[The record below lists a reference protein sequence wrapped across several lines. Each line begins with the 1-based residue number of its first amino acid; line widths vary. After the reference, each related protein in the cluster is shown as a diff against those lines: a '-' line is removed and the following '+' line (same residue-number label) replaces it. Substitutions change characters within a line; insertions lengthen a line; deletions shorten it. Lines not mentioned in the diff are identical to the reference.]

1 MRRTM
6 IIGALAGA
14 VVFGASPALAAPP
27 EVNQQ
32 SCEEAGGT
40 FSRERGVKSCTTT
53 SRTEVPGPPVSAT
66 SAPEFQGTSLVTY
79 EGTSRRVL
87 TVETTTT
94 QTQKGNG
101 EVTTT
106 SSSRTVGSRQEQ
118 LRCTRTSTP
127 LIFGGSPTT
136 TPVPFGECASRW
148 LFIA

>member
-6 IIGALAGA
+6 VVGVLVGA
-14 VVFGASPALAAPP
+14 VMLTGSPALAAPP
-27 EVNQQ
+27 EIGQR
-32 SCEEAGGT
+32 SCEESGGT

-53 SRTEVPGPPVSAT
+53 SMTEVAGPPVSAT
-66 SAPEFQGTSLVTY
+66 SAPELQGTSAVTY
-79 EGTSRRVL
+79 EGRSRRVL

-118 LRCTRTSTP
+118 LSCTRISMP

-136 TPVPFGECASRW
+136 TPAPFGECASRL
-148 LFIA
+148 LFVA